1 MAVMDGSSRPYA
13 LVPGASSSSSNAEGG
28 SISIS
33 STAHPEHAGVHDTM
47 RYGPRSLAFDSKSST
62 TGGSAAVHPLQTR
75 LENWDK
81 TRDNLKLQ
89 LQRDVYGLGAPL
101 RTMMERKIVGHVSVL
116 HLSRMLANM
125 Y

>member
-1 MAVMDGSSRPYA
+1 M
-13 LVPGASSSSSNAEGG
+13 
-28 SISIS
+28 
-33 STAHPEHAGVHDTM
+33 
-47 RYGPRSLAFDSKSST
+47 
-62 TGGSAAVHPLQTR
+62 HPLQTR